1 MPLLN
6 RLIAPALAA
15 LVFAALPQTASAE
28 LNGNAIRGKKI
39 FMTKGENDKACFS
52 CHPKGLTTKE
62 IVRGKQV
69 PNLTERAG
77 QISEKRLVA
86 KALKHME
93 EDAGLD
99 LSDEEF
105 LDLITFVSQLPTKGF
120 GDVPPEW
127 QEYANTKLKKAGFQ

>member
-6 RLIAPALAA
+6 RILVCAMAAA
-15 LVFAALPQTASAE
+15 LLTAAPRTASAE
-28 LNGNAIRGKKI
+28 LNGDPVKGKRL
-39 FMTKGENDKACFS
+39 FMTAGDSGRACMS
-52 CHPKGLTTKE
+52 CHPRGLTTKE

-77 QISEKRLVA
+77 QISEKRLIV

-93 EDAGLD
+93 ENAALD
-99 LSDEEF
+99 LSDEQF

-127 QEYANTKLKKAGFQ
+127 QEYVNARLKKAGIQ

>member
-6 RLIAPALAA
+6 RILVPSLAA
-15 LVFAALPQTASAE
+15 LLLAAIPQSASAE
-28 LNGNAIRGKKI
+28 LNGDPVKGKRI
-39 FMTKGENDKACFS
+39 FMTKGDNDKACMS
-52 CHPKGLTTKE
+52 CHPKGFTTKE
-62 IVRGKQV
+62 VVRGKQV

-77 QISEKRLVA
+77 QISEKRLIA

-99 LSDEEF
+99 LTDAQF

-127 QEYANTKLKKAGFQ
+127 QDYVNTKLKKAGIQ